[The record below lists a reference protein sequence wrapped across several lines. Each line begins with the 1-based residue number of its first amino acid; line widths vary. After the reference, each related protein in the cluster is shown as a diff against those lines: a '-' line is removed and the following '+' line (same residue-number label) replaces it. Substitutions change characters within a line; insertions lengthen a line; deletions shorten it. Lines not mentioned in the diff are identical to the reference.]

1 MKIRFEFQYGKTL
14 VTCNLYGKKQWGNFF
29 FAGGNFFFLRAS
41 FLLFLILLMPPCE
54 ISHVFIFSKIF
65 FHQVLEIFMRLCHF
79 QPKTRDIFHILHTK
93 YPSFSAKIFWTRK
106 SKENLLRIPFHQ
118 SFNLHTLQPNTN
130 IDSLLQV
137 RSPHRGPS
145 RVANQSLE
153 VHCSS
158 IIFPPNPKMVYL
170 VLGGED
176 TNLFWVTKIIIP
188 LS

>member
-1 MKIRFEFQYGKTL
+1 MVKRYSHAIYMAKSNGEK
-14 VTCNLYGKKQWGNFF
+14 FF

-106 SKENLLRIPFHQ
+106 SKENLLRIPFI
-118 SFNLHTLQPNTN
+118 NLSISTPCSLTPTLTA
-130 IDSLLQV
+130 
-137 RSPHRGPS
+137 RCRCAPHVGVPRG
-145 RVANQSLE
+145 
-153 VHCSS
+153 
-158 IIFPPNPKMVYL
+158 
-170 VLGGED
+170 
-176 TNLFWVTKIIIP
+176 
-188 LS
+188 

>member
-1 MKIRFEFQYGKTL
+1 MQFIWQKAMEK
-14 VTCNLYGKKQWGNFF
+14 NFF
-29 FAGGNFFFLRAS
+29 FAGGKFFFLRAS

-54 ISHVFIFSKIF
+54 ISHVFIFSKNF

-106 SKENLLRIPFHQ
+106 SKTISSDPTNSIHQ

>member
-1 MKIRFEFQYGKTL
+1 MAKSNGEK
-14 VTCNLYGKKQWGNFF
+14 FF

-130 IDSLLQV
+130 IDSPLQV
-137 RSPHRGPS
+137 RSPRRGPS
-145 RVANQSLE
+145 RAANQSLE